1 MNRELLPNGPGRD
14 SVVRRVADLMG
25 VRPHPL
31 AVKRRQQQP
40 ALSQMLRAIQK
51 KRRSRAHERAQRT
64 VGLARMKRVG
74 VTENNLAHR
83 RRVAGEDERR
93 DVRHTDREPIAVA
106 PRASVEKPKR
116 IAHEIESREEARTRR
131 QRGRRHGASV
141 TTRGE
146 WGEEELY

>member
-1 MNRELLPNGPGRD
+1 MNRELLPNGPRRD
-14 SVVRRVADLMG
+14 SVVRRVAHRIG
-25 VRPHPL
+25 VRTHSL

-40 ALSQMLRAIQK
+40 ALSQMLRAINK
-51 KRRSRAHERAQRT
+51 KRRSLAHERAQRT
-64 VGLARMKRVG
+64 VGLACMKRVG
-74 VTENNLAHR
+74 VTEKNLAHR
-83 RRVAGEDERR
+83 RRVTGKDEWRN
-93 DVRHTDREPIAVA
+93 VRHPHREPIAVA

-146 WGEEELY
+146 RGEEELY